1 MLKSL
6 KNDKLILKKTSN
18 FRGYF
23 FQSQRGI
30 HIIEG
35 LHKGECHKKMVEVL
49 YTDTSERRDKI
60 QIYAD
65 IIQITK
71 TPKKM
76 TRILRLANIQFNSFQ
91 ESIDILCESNLL
103 EKILLKYANKN
114 VADNRV
120 KYKYKATK
128 MGLDWIK
135 QVNEIYK
142 TIE

>member
-1 MLKSL
+1 
-6 KNDKLILKKTSN
+6 
-18 FRGYF
+18 
-23 FQSQRGI
+23 
-30 HIIEG
+30 
-35 LHKGECHKKMVEVL
+35 MVEVL